1 MYADVLWYVNQR
13 VICHPIQAV
22 LVRSDMVDQHRS
34 GAGNAN
40 ITPKVTRDTMC
51 VVHFFQERL
60 PFQTMLV
67 LIEEISP
74 LFKRSLTS
82 HVSWPCSCGIGVLS
96 RFQIDSALSA
106 TDDTN
111 TDDPLPPVNSPNRNL
126 SKMSDVTK

>member
-22 LVRSDMVDQHRS
+22 LVRSDTVDQHRS

-51 VVHFFQERL
+51 VVLFFQERL

-74 LFKRSLTS
+74 LHIFNKTGGGVGGVGGSSLKREKKE
-82 HVSWPCSCGIGVLS
+82 
-96 RFQIDSALSA
+96 RKKE
-106 TDDTN
+106 
-111 TDDPLPPVNSPNRNL
+111 RNA
-126 SKMSDVTK
+126 V